1 MKVSGIGRVIFWG
14 GGNLWIGL
22 AVDAIEL
29 HAHHAIQI
37 AIGFKGPVEF
47 RTSSSSD
54 WISFDKGALVR
65 PGAPHEFRAPGQR
78 IVNILFEPESPLGRA
93 LLERYAG
100 GPVVPLDAEVT
111 ALAEAFDSG
120 AEDDCLVQESLAL
133 IARLAST
140 GQPRRTTD
148 PRVLKTVSWIAD
160 HIDEP
165 LSLADAA
172 VVAGLSEGRLR
183 HLFVQE
189 TGVAFRPY
197 VLWTRLNRALEMGFG
212 GTSWTEA
219 AHATNFAD
227 SAHFTRTCRR
237 MYGLVPTSLRIEQ
250 GARSHLEVA

>member
-1 MKVSGIGRVIFWG
+1 MSIYV
-14 GGNLWIGL
+14 
-22 AVDAIEL
+22 A
-29 HAHHAIQI
+29 
-37 AIGFKGPVEF
+37 
-47 RTSSSSD
+47 T
-54 WISFDKGALVR
+54 
-65 PGAPHEFRAPGQR
+65 GAPHEFRAPGQR
-78 IVNILFEPESPLGRA
+78 IVNILFEPESPVGRA

-100 GPVVPLDAEVT
+100 CPVVPLDAEVT
-111 ALAEAFDSG
+111 ALAEAFDAG
-120 AEDDCLVQESLAL
+120 AEDGCEVHESLAFS
-133 IARLAST
+133 RLAST

-237 MYGLVPTSLRIEQ
+237 MYGLVPTSLLIEQ
-250 GARSHLEVA
+250 GARSQMLVA